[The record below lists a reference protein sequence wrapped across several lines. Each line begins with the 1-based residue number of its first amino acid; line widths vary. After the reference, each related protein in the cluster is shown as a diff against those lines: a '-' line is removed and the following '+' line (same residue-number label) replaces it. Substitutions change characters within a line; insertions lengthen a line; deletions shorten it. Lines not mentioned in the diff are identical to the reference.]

1 VREEKLDALC
11 LRVGDRFFAL
21 DIFCIREIL
30 RAQAVTQVPN
40 APSELAGV
48 ANLRGDLIPV
58 VDLHRTLLRRD
69 RGELQEEARLVV
81 VRSDENTAGLLVDQ
95 VLDVVTVPTEELRPV
110 PGATPRSSAVVAAF
124 RKEVTAG
131 AAEVVLLL
139 RVPPLFEE
147 GGISI
152 PEGRS

>member
-1 VREEKLDALC
+1 MREEKLEALC
-11 LRVGDRFFAL
+11 LRVSDRFFAL

-40 APSELAGV
+40 APPELAGV

-58 VDLHRTLLRRD
+58 VDLHRILLRRE

-81 VRSDENTAGLLVDQ
+81 VRSEENTVGLLVDQ
-95 VLDVVTVPTEELRPV
+95 VLDVASVPTEELRPV
-110 PGATPRSSAVVAAF
+110 PGSTPRTSAVVAAF
-124 RKEVTAG
+124 RKEVIPGT
-131 AAEVVLLL
+131 AEVILLL
-139 RVPPLFEE
+139 RVPPLFQE

-152 PEGRS
+152 PGGRP